1 VVNYIVSV
9 NNAGGGWGKKCRYLN
24 FLIVQTI
31 YTMLTIQNYKKLK
44 GQYIMTHSMTES
56 WKVLDVRENKSAYQI
71 IIGTSDAFSKNHN
84 NELTMKIGRERP
96 DGASEYEYMIT
107 SIDIVIGVLNR
118 VIIRVENI
126 DTMDSIMY
134 ELKTIIEM

>member
-1 VVNYIVSV
+1 VGTKKGCNGLSKVSTYYDTFY
-9 NNAGGGWGKKCRYLN
+9 GKYNIKL
-24 FLIVQTI
+24 
-31 YTMLTIQNYKKLK
+31 MLTIQNYKKLK

-56 WKVLDVRENKSAYQI
+56 WKVLDVRENKSAYEI

-118 VIIRVENI
+118 CIIRIENI
-126 DTMDSIMY
+126 DTMDSMMY

>member
-1 VVNYIVSV
+1 MQKVFTNYDTFY
-9 NNAGGGWGKKCRYLN
+9 GKYNINL
-24 FLIVQTI
+24 
-31 YTMLTIQNYKKLK
+31 MLTIQNYKKLK

-56 WKVLDVRENKSAYQI
+56 WKILDVRENKSAYEI

-118 VIIRVENI
+118 CIIRIENI
-126 DTMDSIMY
+126 DTMDSMMY

>member
-1 VVNYIVSV
+1 VGTTKGCNGLSKVFNTNDTFY
-9 NNAGGGWGKKCRYLN
+9 GKYNINL
-24 FLIVQTI
+24 
-31 YTMLTIQNYKKLK
+31 MLTIQNYKKLK

-56 WKVLDVRENKSAYQI
+56 WKVLDVRENKSAYEI

-84 NELTMKIGRERP
+84 NELTMKIERERP
-96 DGASEYEYMIT
+96 DDASEYEYMIT

-126 DTMDSIMY
+126 DTMDSMIC

>member
-1 VVNYIVSV
+1 VGTTKGCNGLSKVFTNYDTFY
-9 NNAGGGWGKKCRYLN
+9 GKRNIKL
-24 FLIVQTI
+24 
-31 YTMLTIQNYKKLK
+31 MLTIQNYKKLK

-56 WKVLDVRENKSAYQI
+56 WKVLDVRETKSAYQI
-71 IIGTSDAFSKNHN
+71 IIGTSDAFSNNHN

-118 VIIRVENI
+118 CIIRIENI
-126 DTMDSIMY
+126 DTMDSMLY

>member
-1 VVNYIVSV
+1 
-9 NNAGGGWGKKCRYLN
+9 
-24 FLIVQTI
+24 
-31 YTMLTIQNYKKLK
+31 MLTIQNYKKLK

-56 WKVLDVRENKSAYQI
+56 WKVLDVRETKSAYEI
-71 IIGTSDAFSKNHN
+71 IIGNINPFAINGSK
-84 NELTMKIGRERP
+84 ELTMKIERERP
-96 DGASEYEYMIT
+96 DKASEYEYMIT

-126 DTMDSIMY
+126 DTMDSTLH

>member
-1 VVNYIVSV
+1 VGTKKGCIGLQKVFTNYDTFY
-9 NNAGGGWGKKCRYLN
+9 GKYNINL
-24 FLIVQTI
+24 
-31 YTMLTIQNYKKLK
+31 MLTIQNYKKLK

-56 WKVLDVRENKSAYQI
+56 WKILDVRENKSAYEI

-118 VIIRVENI
+118 CIIRIENI
-126 DTMDSIMY
+126 DTIDSMMY

>member
-1 VVNYIVSV
+1 
-9 NNAGGGWGKKCRYLN
+9 
-24 FLIVQTI
+24 
-31 YTMLTIQNYKKLK
+31 MLTIENYKKLK

-56 WKVLDVRENKSAYQI
+56 WKVLDVRETKSAYEI
-71 IIGTSDAFSKNHN
+71 IIGNINPFAINGSK
-84 NELTMKIGRERP
+84 ELTMKIERERP
-96 DGASEYEYMIT
+96 DKASEYEYMIA

-126 DTMDSIMY
+126 DTMDSMLH

>member
-1 VVNYIVSV
+1 MSKVFTNYDTFY
-9 NNAGGGWGKKCRYLN
+9 GKRNIKL
-24 FLIVQTI
+24 
-31 YTMLTIQNYKKLK
+31 MLTIQNYKKLK

-56 WKVLDVRENKSAYQI
+56 WKVLDVRETKSAYQI
-71 IIGTSDAFSKNHN
+71 IIGTSDAFSNNHN

-118 VIIRVENI
+118 CIIRIENI
-126 DTMDSIMY
+126 DTMDSMLY

>member
-1 VVNYIVSV
+1 
-9 NNAGGGWGKKCRYLN
+9 
-24 FLIVQTI
+24 
-31 YTMLTIQNYKKLK
+31 MLTIQNYKKLK

-56 WKVLDVRENKSAYQI
+56 WKVLDVRETKSAYEI
-71 IIGTSDAFSKNHN
+71 IIGNINPFAINGSK
-84 NELTMKIGRERP
+84 ELTMKIERERP
-96 DGASEYEYMIT
+96 DKASEYEYMII

-126 DTMDSIMY
+126 DTMDSMLH

>member
-1 VVNYIVSV
+1 
-9 NNAGGGWGKKCRYLN
+9 
-24 FLIVQTI
+24 
-31 YTMLTIQNYKKLK
+31 MLTIQNYKKLK

-56 WKVLDVRENKSAYQI
+56 WKVLDVRETKSAYEI
-71 IIGTSDAFSKNHN
+71 IIGNINPFAINSSK
-84 NELTMKIGRERP
+84 ELTMKIDRERP
-96 DGASEYEYMIT
+96 DKASEYEYMIT

-126 DTMDSIMY
+126 DTMDSMLH

>member
-1 VVNYIVSV
+1 
-9 NNAGGGWGKKCRYLN
+9 
-24 FLIVQTI
+24 
-31 YTMLTIQNYKKLK
+31 MLTIQNYKKLK

-56 WKVLDVRENKSAYQI
+56 WKVLDVRETKSAYEI
-71 IIGTSDAFSKNHN
+71 IIRSQVPYNIKNGT
-84 NELTMKIGRERP
+84 ELTMKIERERP

-126 DTMDSIMY
+126 DTMDSMMY
-134 ELKTIIEM
+134 ELKTIIENDN